1 MITRTIMS
9 SISEKPRARR
19 ACTIEDP
26 PWMFPG
32 FIKVPPQYP
41 QMARYGQNRG
51 MSGSSGAMNG
61 PPPLPECD
69 KSPVFRSS
77 AGRFRRGA
85 ALVRKLPRQA
95 EYDVL
100 RDAFER
106 LPA

>member
-69 KSPVFRSS
+69 KSSVFRSS
-77 AGRFRRGA
+77 SGRFRPLA
-85 ALVRKLPRQA
+85 ALVAKLPRPGG
-95 EYDVL
+95 YDGL
-100 RDAFER
+100 CDAFEP
-106 LPA
+106 L